1 MKKNNLL
8 VYLISAF
15 FCVSNTRDAFCEA
28 ASAGISNPKIIK
40 SLRANRSMA
49 ARFETQQLELMEK
62 RDRDPSAVLE
72 KEMENLKYKIQA
84 LREDEARL
92 SASLPKNSETSQTG
106 DVAADAE
113 INQMHERAL
122 EYAGKNDFKK
132 ALALYEEI
140 VLKNPEDDQAYLI
153 MGHIYLMSGD
163 YQKSENS
170 FQNAVHI
177 YPDNIHEIT
186 PFYENKILKNPDDD
200 AAYADLGYAYLIL
213 EDFLKA
219 KSAFKNALSIN
230 PYNQTA
236 AEGLKGIAAR
246 QS

>member
-1 MKKNNLL
+1 MSIRLRALTML
-8 VYLISAF
+8 VLAAALAG
-15 FCVSNTRDAFCEA
+15 CVSSAERSAEA
-28 ASAGISNPKIIK
+28 ARKQRLI
-40 SLRANRSMA
+40 
-49 ARFETQQLELMEK
+49 ETQVQLGAGYLQRDQPEL
-62 RDRDPSAVLE
+62 
-72 KEMENLKYKIQA
+72 
-84 LREDEARL
+84 
-92 SASLPKNSETSQTG
+92 
-106 DVAADAE
+106 
-113 INQMHERAL
+113 AL
-122 EYAGKNDFKK
+122 ENFKK
-132 ALALYEEI
+132 ALELYEEI